1 MTDRQA
7 DPYGECVTLSPG
19 IRRILAPNPSPM
31 TQNGTNTYIL
41 GTGDVAV
48 IDPGPAIATH
58 LDAIMAALSA
68 GERISHILVTHAHLD
83 HSGLARGLADVSGA
97 PVFAYGGALSGRS
110 AAMTRL
116 AALGLVGGG
125 EGLDL
130 AFAPDVI
137 LTDSARVKGDGWAV
151 DVVHTP
157 GHLGGHLCF
166 ASENVLFSGDHV
178 MGWSTSLVSPPDG
191 DMTDYMASLDL
202 LAQRRWDSFLP
213 AHGDPVADPSQR
225 INDLIAH
232 RRSREAALLRALGA
246 GALDIGTLT
255 RRLYA
260 DLAEGLLPAAQRNVF
275 AHLIDLETRN
285 LVRATPGVRETAIF
299 TCR

>member
-1 MTDRQA
+1 MADRQT
-7 DPYGECVTLSPG
+7 DPSGACVTLGPG
-19 IRRILAPNPSPM
+19 FRRILAPNPSPM

-41 GTGDVAV
+41 GTGNVAV
-48 IDPGPAIATH
+48 IDPGPANAAH
-58 LDAIMAALSA
+58 LEAIMAALSA

-83 HSGLARGLADVSGA
+83 HSGLARRLAGVSGA
-97 PVFAYGGALSGRS
+97 PVYAYGGALSGRS
-110 AAMTRL
+110 DAMTRL

-137 LTDSARVKGDGWAV
+137 LTHGARVTGDGWAV

-166 ASENVLFSGDHV
+166 ASGNVLFSGDHV

-191 DMTDYMASLDL
+191 DMADYMASLDL
-202 LAQRRWDSFLP
+202 LAQRRWDTFLP

-232 RRSREAALLRALGA
+232 RRAREAALLHTLRTGA
-246 GALDIGTLT
+246 HDIGTLT

-275 AHLIDLETRN
+275 AHLIDLETRK
-285 LVRATPGVRETAIF
+285 LVRATPGVSETAVF